1 METVSMGEFCDEKL
15 VETEGLVFVLSF
27 VGFPQADKRRGKRTE
42 TLGET
47 THTNRERH
55 RQAKTDTDREKIFV
69 FASQMSRDQK

>member
-47 THTNRERH
+47 HTQTE
-55 RQAKTDTDREKIFV
+55 KDTDKQRQTQTEKRY
-69 FASQMSRDQK
+69 SYSLRK